1 MNGLTQNSNTV
12 MKRSGELKLQAPLRI
27 VPVETKRSQ
36 GGHFQISIS
45 ERQIET
51 RVRGH
56 PMEAAGRISQAGV
69 KAPLGRGCAND
80 PLMEKAR
87 RAKPKPGL
95 RTHPRIFDET
105 RSE

>member
-1 MNGLTQNSNTV
+1 
-12 MKRSGELKLQAPLRI
+12 
-27 VPVETKRSQ
+27 
-36 GGHFQISIS
+36 
-45 ERQIET
+45 
-51 RVRGH
+51 
-56 PMEAAGRISQAGV
+56 MEAAGRISQAGV

-87 RAKPKPGL
+87 LAEPKSGL